1 MVESGRYQNIPREE
15 RICQICTSNEVET
28 EHHFLTLV
36 MRTKMQIANDTNQ
49 PEQDLSVDHLIR

>member
-1 MVESGRYQNIPREE
+1 
-15 RICQICTSNEVET
+15 
-28 EHHFLTLV
+28 